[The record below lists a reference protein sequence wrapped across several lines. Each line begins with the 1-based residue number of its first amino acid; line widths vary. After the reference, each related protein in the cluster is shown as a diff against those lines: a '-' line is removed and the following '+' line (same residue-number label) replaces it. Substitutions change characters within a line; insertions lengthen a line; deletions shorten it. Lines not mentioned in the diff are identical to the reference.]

1 MLIQGS
7 ASLTWLAAL
16 FDGWV
21 IVMSCQSPWAG
32 CELAAIPPPVDSGS
46 EAAVVWNLPG
56 ADHSTG
62 QRGRVRNINKRHG
75 GARNLLDSI
84 SLETGV
90 QITDRF
96 GSVSGDGAPI
106 KSAAQADRGPTQS
119 ASQLRDRM
127 PCIKQSLDPGVGL
140 GGVHLASR
148 RQVFGGELNGQH
160 SSGSFR
166 PDSMGRFGR
175 FPQYSPN
182 GAFRGFGDLDDLVE
196 PETVLP

>member
-1 MLIQGS
+1 MLIHWS
-7 ASLTWLAAL
+7 ASLTWLAL
-16 FDGWV
+16 SDGWV

-32 CELAAIPPPVDSGS
+32 CELAAIPHRWTWDPRPRWF
-46 EAAVVWNLPG
+46 WNLPG

-62 QRGRVRNINKRHG
+62 QRGRVRNINKRPG
-75 GARNLLDSI
+75 GARNLFDSI

-96 GSVSGDGAPI
+96 GSVSSDGAPT
-106 KSAAQADRGPTQS
+106 KSAAQADRGPSQS

-140 GGVHLASR
+140 CGVHLASR

-166 PDSMGRFGR
+166 PDSMGRCGR
-175 FPQYSPN
+175 FPQYSAD
-182 GAFRGFGDLDDLVE
+182 GAFGDFGDLDDLVE
-196 PETVLP
+196 PESVLP